1 VVRGPFDEA
10 QLQYF
15 KNHSVDVYYAPLDG
29 YFSPTSNLMHTLLQ
43 FKESHV
49 IEGVLYMHD
58 DALVDMNVLSQ
69 GVFPFPTES
78 VIGNTL
84 GKSFEDLSYKD
95 PRVEP
100 DEQTARFVYRI
111 YPNGT
116 YANHNGT
123 ELYTSKHQLESN
135 LQSWGMRLRDACA
148 PGQRRF
154 AMDPRSEKYR
164 EPDGSILVP
173 SYTQADFMYVPTKL
187 ADDFAGIAK
196 LLLEHKIYLE
206 CNFGIIVDQLQQRSN
221 ATVRVVPLCTSWGGK
236 RGKLPMLQKCIHGKP
251 KKHYGVYHPYKMGG
265 DVVSFDAGFDAFHA
279 GLL

>member
-1 VVRGPFDEA
+1 
-10 QLQYF
+10 
-15 KNHSVDVYYAPLDG
+15 
-29 YFSPTSNLMHTLLQ
+29 
-43 FKESHV
+43 
-49 IEGVLYMHD
+49 
-58 DALVDMNVLSQ
+58 
-69 GVFPFPTES
+69 
-78 VIGNTL
+78 
-84 GKSFEDLSYKD
+84 
-95 PRVEP
+95 
-100 DEQTARFVYRI
+100 
-111 YPNGT
+111 
-116 YANHNGT
+116 
-123 ELYTSKHQLESN
+123 
-135 LQSWGMRLRDACA
+135 MRLRDACA

-221 ATVRVVPLCTSWGGK
+221 ATVRVVPLCTSWDGK